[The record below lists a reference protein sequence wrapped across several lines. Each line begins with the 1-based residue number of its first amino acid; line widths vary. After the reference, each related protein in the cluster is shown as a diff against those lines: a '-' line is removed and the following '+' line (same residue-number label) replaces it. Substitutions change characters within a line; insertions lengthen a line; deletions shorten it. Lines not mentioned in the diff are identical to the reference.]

1 MILRLFLLDGKSYS
15 KFLYVHHSMETIFTS
30 QVELYLI
37 KLIKKI
43 SESKEINKIVIEKIG
58 LNTP

>member
-1 MILRLFLLDGKSYS
+1 MENHTASFYMFIT
-15 KFLYVHHSMETIFTS
+15 VWETIFTS

-43 SESKEINKIVIEKIG
+43 SESNEINKIVIEKIG
-58 LNTP
+58 INTP